1 MVTIDDSNPSILHSS
16 NNPSIALVSHL
27 TSENYNSWKK
37 AMRMALHGKNK
48 YEFVDGL
55 ISEPTLGHS
64 THALWHRNDNI
75 VSSWLLNSLSKE
87 MQVSILHCSFAK
99 AICDDLKERFEQRN
113 GPLIFQLKHELITL
127 QQGSMSVSSF
137 YSKLR
142 SLWESLSELKPS
154 HSCTCGGIKPWY
166 DFEQPEYAMQ
176 FLVGLNEFFS
186 TIRGQILS
194 MDPFPSATKDFALI
208 VQEEKQKEV
217 GASTSGTSASEV
229 SHAFAFK
236 NSSDARNNSDNR
248 SKGSSKNRPLC
259 AHCDMLGYT

>member
-1 MVTIDDSNPSILHSS
+1 
-16 NNPSIALVSHL
+16 
-27 TSENYNSWKK
+27 
-37 AMRMALHGKNK
+37 MRMALHGKNK

-55 ISEPTLGHS
+55 IPEPTLGHS

-87 MQVSILHCSFAK
+87 MQVNILHCSFAK

-127 QQGSMSVSSF
+127 QQGSMSISSF

-154 HSCTCGGIKPWY
+154 HSCSYEGIKPWC
-166 DFEQPEYAMQ
+166 DFEQPKYAMQ
-176 FLVGLNEFFS
+176 FLMGLNKSFS
-186 TIRGQILS
+186 TIR
-194 MDPFPSATKDFALI
+194 
-208 VQEEKQKEV
+208 EKQKEV
-217 GASTSGTSASEV
+217 GASMSGTSASEV

-248 SKGSSKNRPLC
+248 SKDSPKNRPLC
-259 AHCDMLGYT
+259 AHCDMLGHT